1 MLGYRDGGDGT
12 CARIGGSELAIMLP
26 KAAYAEASKMAK
38 QIIEELDNF
47 RIVKKPSEQLVGYIQ
62 CAFGG
67 SSFKAGLLPK
77 DLIRIASDQASQ
89 AKFSNKSHVKFD
101 LTNHQSHVDYFQAS
115 CQLIKH

>member
-1 MLGYRDGGDGT
+1 MVGQIQWCFSGGVF
-12 CARIGGSELAIMLP
+12 
-26 KAAYAEASKMAK
+26 
-38 QIIEELDNF
+38 QIEQRAPAVEELDNF

-77 DLIRIASDQASQ
+77 DLIRIAADQASQ

-101 LTNHQSHVDYFQAS
+101 LSNHQAA
-115 CQLIKH
+115 